1 MSETPRV
8 TRQRRPVTRERRMTQ
23 RGDKVIPLDQRLL
36 EIEATIISLD
46 KRVDKLVIL
55 MTILVGIS
63 HLPNLGG
70 MLSQLLDMLK

>member
-1 MSETPRV
+1 
-8 TRQRRPVTRERRMTQ
+8 MTQ

-55 MTILVGIS
+55 MTILIGIS
-63 HLPNLGG
+63 HLPSLGG